1 MATRLP
7 SRIKG
12 PRRILK
18 QLRALIIRNARS
30 ANYRAVTEEER
41 RWSGRVDEALRQL
54 IDEGDAVLPGHED
67 PRDRRRVRKR
77 PPTDLPLF

>member
-18 QLRALIIRNARS
+18 SLRLLVVRNARS
-30 ANYRAVTEEER
+30 AEYRAATDEER
-41 RWSGRVDEALRQL
+41 RWSRHVHDTLTTL
-54 IDEGDAVLPGHED
+54 ITEGEAVLPGHED

-77 PPTDLPLF
+77 AALPLF